1 MKKDCFGGPGQWY
14 KGNLHSHTTNSDGH
28 LTPAQ
33 AVALFR
39 QYGYSFLCLSE
50 HDYYIDLRAALDRED
65 FILLPG
71 VEASSWLV
79 QPPKDPA
86 ALQELAALKEKNA
99 SMPELV
105 QFCCTHGTRLRKT
118 HHIHGILGNEAMQRA
133 AGDNVLHHGERLT
146 PPVAVGDWDGLQA
159 AQQLT
164 DYLKSRGCFTT
175 YNHPTWSRVEMA
187 DVVGLQGVWAVEV
200 YNYGTEVECGEGCD
214 TAFWNTMLQKGT
226 QTGCFASDDN
236 HNSAKF
242 FDALGGW
249 VCVKSE

>member
-1 MKKDCFGGPGQWY
+1 MKKDCFGGPDQWY

-33 AVALFR
+33 AVTLFR

-50 HDYYIDLRAALDRED
+50 HDYYTDLRAELDRED

-105 QFCCTHGTRLRKT
+105 QFCCTHGTGLGKT

-175 YNHPTWSRVEMA
+175 YNHPIWSRVEMA

-200 YNYGTEVECGEGCD
+200 YN
-214 TAFWNTMLQKGT
+214 
-226 QTGCFASDDN
+226 
-236 HNSAKF
+236 
-242 FDALGGW
+242 
-249 VCVKSE
+249 

>member
-50 HDYYIDLRAALDRED
+50 HDYYTDLRAELDRED

-105 QFCCTHGTRLRKT
+105 QFCCTH
-118 HHIHGILGNEAMQRA
+118 
-133 AGDNVLHHGERLT
+133 
-146 PPVAVGDWDGLQA
+146 
-159 AQQLT
+159 
-164 DYLKSRGCFTT
+164 
-175 YNHPTWSRVEMA
+175 
-187 DVVGLQGVWAVEV
+187 
-200 YNYGTEVECGEGCD
+200 
-214 TAFWNTMLQKGT
+214 
-226 QTGCFASDDN
+226 
-236 HNSAKF
+236 
-242 FDALGGW
+242 
-249 VCVKSE
+249 

>member
-50 HDYYIDLRAALDRED
+50 HDYYTDLRTELDRED

-86 ALQELAALKEKNA
+86 ALQELAAHL
-99 SMPELV
+99 SSGCHWGRCGSRWP
-105 QFCCTHGTRLRKT
+105 R
-118 HHIHGILGNEAMQRA
+118 GN
-133 AGDNVLHHGERLT
+133 
-146 PPVAVGDWDGLQA
+146 PP
-159 AQQLT
+159 
-164 DYLKSRGCFTT
+164 F
-175 YNHPTWSRVEMA
+175 A
-187 DVVGLQGVWAVEV
+187 DRIG
-200 YNYGTEVECGEGCD
+200 
-214 TAFWNTMLQKGT
+214 
-226 QTGCFASDDN
+226 
-236 HNSAKF
+236 
-242 FDALGGW
+242 
-249 VCVKSE
+249 

>member
-50 HDYYIDLRAALDRED
+50 HDYYTDLRAELDRED

-105 QFCCTHGTRLRKT
+105 QFCCTHGTGLRKT

-133 AGDNVLHHGERLT
+133 AGCLLYT
-146 PPVAVGDWDGLQA
+146 
-159 AQQLT
+159 
-164 DYLKSRGCFTT
+164 SR
-175 YNHPTWSRVEMA
+175 
-187 DVVGLQGVWAVEV
+187 
-200 YNYGTEVECGEGCD
+200 
-214 TAFWNTMLQKGT
+214 
-226 QTGCFASDDN
+226 
-236 HNSAKF
+236 
-242 FDALGGW
+242 
-249 VCVKSE
+249 CV